1 MQRRRNLGEKAAKVS
16 ILIFFY
22 FLFSTCRSSSSLI
35 SYETKSR
42 CIQLSNRK
50 VSPCELLKQLSD
62 SLIRFAYFQNHECI
76 NETVHLLAQKSGIY
90 PQWRCNFAGCAYL
103 SYSLK
108 KSIFKIDLLKWMRYF
123 HCVDT
128 INLRKITGG
137 NFSAEELKFIKDRES
152 VGYSVDT
159 TILNQ

>member
-1 MQRRRNLGEKAAKVS
+1 
-16 ILIFFY
+16 
-22 FLFSTCRSSSSLI
+22 
-35 SYETKSR
+35 
-42 CIQLSNRK
+42 
-50 VSPCELLKQLSD
+50 
-62 SLIRFAYFQNHECI
+62 
-76 NETVHLLAQKSGIY
+76 
-90 PQWRCNFAGCAYL
+90 
-103 SYSLK
+103 
-108 KSIFKIDLLKWMRYF
+108 MRYF